1 MKKKLIDIV
10 TEGIELS
17 EYKRA
22 LEEHAQHCADE
33 DIDNDV
39 PDEINERLYI
49 NENEMDEKLT
59 ATWAYINDIDG
70 EIYSLDN
77 MIKKLQGKKKTRQRE
92 KENLMNYVGFCLRLY
107 GKENAS
113 GNHFYKNSLFKVTA
127 APSTRV
133 EVFDEDVIP
142 DDFKSEVVT
151 IKVDK
156 AVIRKLL
163 MAGEEIEGCSLDKS
177 KINVN
182 FR

>member
-1 MKKKLIDIV
+1 MKKRLIEIV

-17 EYKRA
+17 EYKRT
-22 LEEHAQHCADE
+22 LEEHAAHCAEE

-59 ATWAYINDIDG
+59 ATWAYMNDIDG

-77 MIKKLQGKKKTRQRE
+77 MIKRLQGKKKTRE
-92 KENLMNYVGFCLRLY
+92 KEKSNLMNYVGFCLQLY
-107 GKENAS
+107 GKQNAS

-127 APSTRV
+127 AHSTRV
-133 EVFDEDVIP
+133 EVFNEETIP
-142 DDFKSEVVT
+142 NDFKSEVVT
-151 IKVDK
+151 VKVDK
-156 AVIRKLL
+156 AEIRRLL
-163 MAGEEIEGCSLDKS
+163 MAGEEIEGCILDKS